1 MKQYSV
7 ELKATSPLAIRSDH
21 APGGAETAKYIS
33 GTTLAGSLAAV
44 HRLLHE
50 KNTDEF
56 EALFLS
62 GTVSYPNLYPALFN
76 EPSVY
81 TLDLPVYP
89 VPKTAQ
95 SCKRF
100 SGFQYMTKDE
110 LKRGEDKRHGVRD
123 GLFDWALFNL
133 SREMK
138 KETTATLNILRQ
150 HKFCTF
156 NTGTSQDAPQ
166 DCNESMD
173 HFSGYYCRDDHEPGA
188 FFSAQIDA
196 HTRLQTHTGINRESG
211 TVHEGI
217 LYNRQVFDDGIRFW
231 GTVKIN
237 DDGDDRLVTQFEDFL
252 KDVGDTG
259 LVRIGTGRTRGLGN
273 VSLSTQPITD
283 TPDRL
288 SAFKDRLVAF
298 NEALRKEAEK
308 KELQDGLKPFYFS
321 LTLHSQLILCDELL
335 RYRSTIDIDTLE
347 TLTTETL
354 TKISSKKFQSVYQC
368 ASVRRVTG
376 WNQLWGTPRTNEYA
390 IETGSVFLFSY
401 SDSLDNALAEALF
414 DLEEQGVGRRKAEGF
429 GRVCV
434 SDPFHLEVE
443 LR

>member
-62 GTVSYPNLYPALFN
+62 NKVSYPNLYPALFID
-76 EPSVY
+76 PSVY

-89 VPKTAQ
+89 LPKTAQ

-100 SGFQYMTKDE
+100 SGFQYMTEDE
-110 LKRGEDKRHGVRD
+110 IKRGEEKRHGVRD
-123 GLFDWALFNL
+123 ELFDWAFFNL

-138 KETTATLNILRQ
+138 KESTATLNILRQ

-156 NTGTSQDAPQ
+156 NIGTSQDAPQ

-196 HTRLQTHTGINRESG
+196 HTRLQTHTGINRKSG

-217 LYNRQVFDDGIRFW
+217 LYNRQVFDDGMRFW

-273 VSLSTQPITD
+273 VFLSTQPITGISNG
-283 TPDRL
+283 L
-288 SAFKDRLVAF
+288 SAFKERLVVF

-308 KELQDGLKPFYFS
+308 KDLQNDLKPFYFA
-321 LTLHSQLILCDELL
+321 LTLHSPLILCDDLL
-335 RYRSTIDIDTLE
+335 RYRSTIDKALLE
-347 TLTTETL
+347 TLTR
-354 TKISSKKFQSVYQC
+354 KSSKKFHYVYQNT
-368 ASVRRVTG
+368 SIRRVTG

-390 IETGSVFLFSY
+390 IETGSVFLFAY
-401 SDSLDNALAEALF
+401 LDNLDNALVEALF
-414 DLEEQGVGRRKAEGF
+414 DLEEQGIGRRRAEGF

>member
-7 ELKATSPLAIRSDH
+7 ELKAISPLTIRSDH
-21 APGGAETAKYIS
+21 APGGAGTAKYIS

-50 KNTDEF
+50 KNTAEF
-56 EALFLS
+56 ESLFLS
-62 GTVSYPNLYPALFN
+62 SKVSYPNLYPALFN
-76 EPSVY
+76 DPSVY

-89 VPKTAQ
+89 LPKTAQ

-100 SGFQYMTKDE
+100 SGFQYMTEDE
-110 LKRGEDKRHGVRD
+110 IKRGEEKRHGVRD

-133 SREMK
+133 SREVK
-138 KETTATLNILRQ
+138 KEITATLNILRQ

-156 NTGTSQDAPQ
+156 NAGTSQVAPQ
-166 DCNESMD
+166 GCNESMD
-173 HFSGYYCRDDHEPGA
+173 HFSGYYCRDEHEPGA

-217 LYNRQVFDDGIRFW
+217 LYNRQVFDDGMRFW

-273 VSLSTQPITD
+273 VSLSTQPITGISKG
-283 TPDRL
+283 L
-288 SAFKDRLVAF
+288 SAFKDRLVDF
-298 NEALRKEAEK
+298 NDALRKEAEK
-308 KELQDGLKPFYFS
+308 KDLLNDLKPFYFA
-321 LTLHSQLILCDELL
+321 LTLHSPLILCDELL

-347 TLTTETL
+347 TLT
-354 TKISSKKFQSVYQC
+354 KISSIKFQSAYQNT
-368 ASVRRVTG
+368 SVRRITG

-401 SDSLDNALAEALF
+401 SDSLDNALLEALF

>member
-150 HKFCTF
+150 HRFCTF
-156 NTGTSQDAPQ
+156 NTGTSQDAPL

-196 HTRLQTHTGINRESG
+196 HTRLQTRTGINRESG
-211 TVHEGI
+211 TVQEGI
-217 LYNRQVFDDGIRFW
+217 LYNRQVFDDGMRFW
-231 GTVKIN
+231 GTVKIK

-252 KDVGDTG
+252 KGVGDRG

-273 VSLSTQPITD
+273 VSLTVQPVED
-283 TPDRL
+283 SSEDRL

-298 NEALRKEAEK
+298 NEALKREAEK
-308 KELQDGLKPFYFS
+308 IHLQDDLKPFYFA
-321 LTLHSQLILCDELL
+321 LTLHSPLILCDELL
-335 RYRSTIDIDTLE
+335 RYRSIIDGATLK
-347 TLTTETL
+347 TLTR
-354 TKISSKKFQSVYQC
+354 ISSEKFQSAYQNT
-368 ASVRRVTG
+368 SVRRVTG
-376 WNQLWGTPRTNEYA
+376 WNQLWGTPRMNEYA

-401 SDSLDNALAEALF
+401 LDNLDNALVEALF
-414 DLEEQGVGRRKAEGF
+414 DLEEQGIGRRRAEGF